1 MTEEKVTGRI
11 AIARSI
17 SLTPQEWK
25 DLADHAREWRT
36 SRSGAFRRIWL
47 EWRQK
52 LVDQAAGQAGQD
64 GTP

>member
-1 MTEEKVTGRI
+1 MNDEKEVE
-11 AIARSI
+11 ARAEARTI

-25 DLADHAREWRT
+25 ELAGQAREWRT

-52 LVDQAAGQAGQD
+52 LVDQAVGAGQD
-64 GTP
+64 GAG